1 MHRVRE
7 CRGNIRFTNWPL
19 HIGITNYLC
28 ISAATYYAHAL
39 QVRSVTRLY
48 LFNTEACSDGDS
60 ADLAMVLGFHVDG
73 NLFFDGFLL
82 QTFVADIGERYIK
95 GIFAFNQIN
104 FITCRS
110 FFDYQFSGFHL
121 INKLYFQ
128 LCQRRCVFVRVLIR
142 AEHNGVCIFRLLVC
156 RVAVIC
162 NIRCRIINFRSAIIG
177 ARLAFR
183 CGLSIQVLRTTVING
198 FARSIALNR
207 FVIFKNSPGCIIQ
220 VRA

>member
-1 MHRVRE
+1 M
-7 CRGNIRFTNWPL
+7 
-19 HIGITNYLC
+19 
-28 ISAATYYAHAL
+28 
-39 QVRSVTRLY
+39 RSVSRRY

-60 ADLAMVLGFHVDG
+60 FNHVFVILGAHVDG

-128 LCQRRCVFVRVLIR
+128 LCQRRCVFFVRVLIR
-142 AEHNGVCIFRLLVC
+142 AEHNGICIFWLLVF
-156 RVAVIC
+156 RVAFIC
-162 NIRCRIINFRSAIIG
+162 NIPCRIIDFRSSIIG
-177 ARLAFR
+177 ARLAF
-183 CGLSIQVLRTTVING
+183 CCVLFFQVFRITENG